1 MNNTQKSAFS
11 TRDSGGADTCKFLKD
26 NMSTAGKVKA
36 FSDNNRDKIGTV
48 YFGLPVIQPTE
59 IVKKY
64 KNCLMLISSTV
75 YDLIRNS

>member
-1 MNNTQKSAFS
+1 
-11 TRDSGGADTCKFLKD
+11 
-26 NMSTAGKVKA
+26 MSTAGKVKA